1 MCVYVYTGTEHKG
14 CVVGEGNRG
23 EQLSSRLQS
32 EAEPGEAANVGVAC
46 MHRRSDD
53 SPAAALPSSST
64 LAAVDAVD
72 ARVASTT
79 ETDQPGN
86 QGWDDKTLLFPPL
99 SEAQAEADVLN
110 FENFP
115 IHWRSRG
122 GLHFLQ
128 TAVWH
133 CQ

>member
-1 MCVYVYTGTEHKG
+1 MCACAYVYTGTEHKG

-32 EAEPGEAANVGVAC
+32 EAEPGDAANVGVAC
-46 MHRRSDD
+46 KHRRSDD
-53 SPAAALPSSST
+53 SPAAALPSSSA
-64 LAAVDAVD
+64 LAAV
-72 ARVASTT
+72 ASQRRLINL
-79 ETDQPGN
+79 ETGDGMTKHSCFQ
-86 QGWDDKTLLFPPL
+86 L
-99 SEAQAEADVLN
+99 SDAQAEADVLN

-115 IHWRSRG
+115 IHWRSRE